1 MSFCSFS
8 KEFNENTYTSVE
20 NQFIVKYL
28 PDADGFAVKVYLYG
42 LYLCQNADSDFTLFS
57 MAEVLKAPK
66 EKIEEAFEFWEDY
79 DLVQILSREPFA
91 VTYLPVRSAVG
102 RPRKV
107 RYEQYTDFNKELQRK
122 MQSVGKFVSYNESVK
137 YMHFL
142 DENNIQPQA
151 FLLIAE
157 YCINKQ
163 GESVSP
169 SYIFNKAK
177 KFIRNGW
184 VTYEQ
189 VERELSNYNAHEND
203 LAAVFS
209 ALSLYSKPDESD
221 YALYEKWTEKL
232 GFSRA
237 AVIEAARHLRRGNM
251 SGLDLLLCE
260 LSERGKLSPEEIRSD
275 LAERETLASITFK
288 IGRKLGVK
296 ISNPAPYIDEY
307 TEKWYNYGYDESA
320 LSEIAMFCLR
330 TERNEFSAM
339 DELIRQLF
347 SEGIVSA
354 DRVGEYLK
362 VRNDELRLFTRIQ
375 SYCGNLR
382 KTPANLSLVG
392 TWRSWNFSDRMILE
406 AARRS
411 AGSANPIPYM
421 NKILSDWKH
430 DGIFEPAKIPEK
442 AAGSSKVAA
451 GYSNAN
457 AAAVEAVNAKTDRER
472 YYALLREHAQ
482 SVADKYTAKAN
493 ADPRFKEIS
502 RELSRMEIKLAK
514 AEVFEPDSLPSLLQ
528 AKEKLTRERGER
540 LRALGITEEQLTP
553 QYHCKKCSDTGFLP
567 NGAACD
573 CYRTGDSD
581 GAENVASNA
590 G

>member
-1 MSFCSFS
+1 M
-8 KEFNENTYTSVE
+8 
-20 NQFIVKYL
+20 
-28 PDADGFAVKVYLYG
+28 
-42 LYLCQNADSDFTLFS
+42 
-57 MAEVLKAPK
+57 
-66 EKIEEAFEFWEDY
+66 
-79 DLVQILSREPFA
+79 
-91 VTYLPVRSAVG
+91 
-102 RPRKV
+102 
-107 RYEQYTDFNKELQRK
+107 
-122 MQSVGKFVSYNESVK
+122 
-137 YMHFL
+137 
-142 DENNIQPQA
+142 
-151 FLLIAE
+151 
-157 YCINKQ
+157 
-163 GESVSP
+163 
-169 SYIFNKAK
+169 
-177 KFIRNGW
+177 
-184 VTYEQ
+184 TYEQ

-209 ALSLYSKPDESD
+209 ALSLYTKPDESD
-221 YALYEKWTEKL
+221 YALYENGRKNWA
-232 GFSRA
+232 FP
-237 AVIEAARHLRRGNM
+237 ARLSLRPPNISAGEICLDSICFFANFPNGESSRRGNPER
-251 SGLDLLLCE
+251 SGRTGDA
-260 LSERGKLSPEEIRSD
+260 RVDYFQNRPE
-275 LAERETLASITFK
+275 T
-288 IGRKLGVK
+288 GRQDQQSRPLHRR
-296 ISNPAPYIDEY
+296 IHR
-307 TEKWYNYGYDESA
+307 KWYNYGYDETA

-339 DELIRQLF
+339 DELIQQLF

-411 AGSANPIPYM
+411 SGSANPIPYM

-442 AAGSSKVAA
+442 AADSSKVAA

-514 AEVFEPDSLPSLLQ
+514 AEVFEPDSLPSLLRN
-528 AKEKLTRERGER
+528 KEKLLRERGER

-553 QYHCKKCSDTGFLP
+553 QYRCKNARIRDFFPTVQPVTAIGQTEQM
-567 NGAACD
+567 A
-573 CYRTGDSD
+573 RT
-581 GAENVASNA
+581 APKASKVMPDEIPVWR
-590 G
+590 